1 MSFLAYDIGFLVLF
15 AITVGILLYKNRKHV
30 KKEGLMLLYKT
41 NWGIRLIEHIGKK
54 YKKLLDVLSY
64 ISVTVGYL
72 LMAGIIYLFGRLVW
86 IYIFHADVVRQ
97 IKVPPIMPLVPY
109 IPQMFKL
116 DYLPPFYF
124 TYWILIIAVI
134 AITHEFAHGI
144 FAARVKVKIK
154 NTGFGF
160 FPFFLPVF
168 LAAFVEPDEKEM
180 AKKKPFDQMTILSA
194 GTFANILTS
203 IFFLLVLW
211 GFFFLAFAPSGI
223 VFNTYAQTIVNASM
237 ISSIGE
243 TDLGLL
249 DYDYNKLLELSN
261 KSAGISEIK
270 VLNKTYVV
278 SYDLLL
284 AQKEN
289 EGLIVVYQDSPAIR
303 TDLESVIFKINNIKV
318 DSYEKLAEELLNYSP
333 GDKVTLTVL
342 GDDNK
347 PYNKDIIL
355 GKNPENETLAWIGVG
370 FLDYESETFLQ
381 KMYQATSFR
390 KPYLYYS
397 PRLGEFSIFVYN
409 LIWWIIIVSLSAALM
424 NMLPAG
430 LFDGGRFF
438 YLTILAIT
446 KKEKTAKRSFAFLTY
461 LFLALLVIIMFF
473 WVIAF
478 R

>member
-30 KKEGLMLLYKT
+30 KKEGLMLIYRT
-41 NWGIRLIEHIGKK
+41 NWGIKLIERIGKK

-72 LMAGIIYLFGRLVW
+72 LMAGIIYLFGKLVW
-86 IYIFHADVVRQ
+86 TYIFHADIVRA

-124 TYWILIIAVI
+124 TYWILIIAII

-144 FAARVKVKIK
+144 FAARVKVKTK

-160 FPFFLPVF
+160 FPFFLPIF
-168 LAAFVEPDEKEM
+168 LAAFVEPDEKQM
-180 AKKKPFDQMTILSA
+180 AKKKPFDQMAILSA

-203 IFFLLVLW
+203 ILFLLVLW
-211 GFFFLAFAPSGI
+211 GFFFVAFVPSGI
-223 VFNTYAQTIVNASM
+223 VFNTYAQAVVNTSM
-237 ISSIGE
+237 ISSIGDV
-243 TDLGLL
+243 DLGLL
-249 DYDYNKLLELSN
+249 DYDYDKLLEVSN
-261 KSAGISEIK
+261 ASTEMTEIK
-270 VLNKTYVV
+270 VLNKTYLVN
-278 SYDLLL
+278 YDLLL
-284 AQKEN
+284 SQKEN
-289 EGLIVVYQDSPAIR
+289 DGFIVVYQDSPAIR
-303 TDLESVIFKINNIKV
+303 SDLESVIFKINNVKV
-318 DSYEKLAEELLNYSP
+318 DSYDKLAEELLNYSP

-342 GDDNK
+342 GSDNE

-355 GKNPENETLAWIGVG
+355 GKNPENETRAWMGVG
-370 FLDYESETFLQ
+370 FLDYESTTLMQ
-381 KMYQATSFR
+381 KIYDATSFR
-390 KPYLYYS
+390 KPYLHYS
-397 PRLGEFSIFVYN
+397 PRFGEFSVFVYN
-409 LIWWIIIVSLSAALM
+409 LIWWIIIISLSAALM
-424 NMLPAG
+424 NMLPVG

-446 KKEKTAKRSFAFLTY
+446 KKEKTAKKSFAFLTY

>member
-15 AITVGILLYKNRKHV
+15 AITVGILLYKNRKGV
-30 KKEGLMLLYKT
+30 KKEGLMLLYRT
-41 NWGIRLIEHIGKK
+41 NWGIKFIEHIGKK

-64 ISVTVGYL
+64 ISVTGGYL
-72 LMAGIIYLFGRLVW
+72 LMAGIIYLFGKLVW
-86 IYIFHADVVRQ
+86 TYIFHADIVRA

-124 TYWILIIAVI
+124 TYWILIIAII

-168 LAAFVEPDEKEM
+168 LAAFVEPDEKQM
-180 AKKKPFDQMTILSA
+180 AKKKPFDQMAILSA

-203 IFFLLVLW
+203 ILFLFVLW
-211 GFFFLAFAPSGI
+211 GFFFVAFAPSGI
-223 VFNTYAQTIVNASM
+223 VFNTYAQAIVNVSF
-237 ISSIGE
+237 IDSVNNLPFNES
-243 TDLGLL
+243 LSYQGLL
-249 DYDYNKLLELSN
+249 DSVNTSN
-261 KSAGISEIK
+261 KTLSEIK
-270 VLNKTYVV
+270 VQGNTYLTN
-278 SYDLLL
+278 YDLLL
-284 AQKEN
+284 SQKEN

-303 TDLESVIFKINNIKV
+303 SDLESVIFKINHVKV
-318 DSYEKLAEELLNYSP
+318 DSYDKLAEELLKYSP
-333 GDKVTLTVL
+333 GEKVTLTVL
-342 GDDNK
+342 GNDNE
-347 PYNKDIIL
+347 PYNKDLVL
-355 GKNPENETLAWIGVG
+355 GTNPENSTKSWIGVG
-370 FLDYESETFLQ
+370 FLDYQPTTLMQ
-381 KMYQATSFR
+381 KIYEATSFR

-397 PRLGEFSIFVYN
+397 PRLGEFSVFTYN
-409 LIWWIIIVSLSAALM
+409 LIWWIIIISLSAALM
-424 NMLPAG
+424 NMLPVG

-446 KKEKTAKRSFAFLTY
+446 KKEKTAKKAFAFLTY
-461 LFLALLVIIMFF
+461 AFLFLLTVIMFF
-473 WVIAF
+473 WFIAF